1 MDDLRKITEGIDDLY
16 LRKIALREVSIIEEG
31 LTKWMRRAKDMSEK
45 GWCFVDDRREL
56 YNLLLK
62 ESEETQKELA
72 CVDFWVERW
81 RSEGFS
87 QKMLAINKALL
98 QRKDR
103 QIKIYRFFVM
113 DKDTFSKDR
122 VKEIIRSHRRELI
135 FETNRAEII
144 VILRNEFKVWQPG
157 LCRKL
162 QHIIVFDESLA
173 IIELTDQFGESTG
186 TGPVVGR
193 KIKITEEERREK
205 GIHGDVNE
213 YVSIIEELKTLST
226 QRNPAILRII

>member
-1 MDDLRKITEGIDDLY
+1 MEDLRKIAESIEDVY

-31 LTKWMRRAKDMSEK
+31 LIKWRRRAKDMAEK
-45 GWCFVDDRREL
+45 GWCYIDDRREL

-81 RSEGFS
+81 RNEGFP
-87 QKMLAINKALL
+87 QRMTAINKALL

-113 DKDTFSKDR
+113 SKDTFSKDR

-135 FETNRAEII
+135 CENNRAEIV
-144 VILRNEFKVWQPG
+144 VILRNEFKEWQPE
-157 LCRKL
+157 LCKKL
-162 QHIIVFDESLA
+162 QHMTIFDESLV
-173 IIELTDQFGESTG
+173 IVELTDQFGESTG
-186 TGPVVGR
+186 TGPVIGR

-205 GIHGDVNE
+205 SIQGNADE
-213 YVSIIEELKTLST
+213 YVNIMNELKALST

>member
-1 MDDLRKITEGIDDLY
+1 MEDLRRIAEGIEDLY
-16 LRKIALREVSIIEEG
+16 LRKIAMREVTIIEEG
-31 LTKWMRRAKDMSEK
+31 LSKWMRRAKDMAEK
-45 GWCFVDDRREL
+45 GWCFIDDRREL

-62 ESEETQKELA
+62 ESEESQKELS

-81 RSEGFS
+81 RNEGFP
-87 QKMLAINKALL
+87 QKLTSINKALL

-113 DKDTFSKDR
+113 SKDTFAKDR

-144 VILRNEFKVWQPG
+144 VILRNEFKEWQPEV
-157 LCRKL
+157 CKKL
-162 QHIIVFDESLA
+162 QHLTVFDESLA
-173 IIELTDQFGESTG
+173 IVELSDQFGESTG
-186 TGPVVGR
+186 TGPVIGR
-193 KIKITEEERREK
+193 RIKITEEERREK
-205 GIHGDVNE
+205 GIQGGVDE
-213 YVSIIEELKTLST
+213 YINIINDLKNLST

>member
-1 MDDLRKITEGIDDLY
+1 MDDLRKIAESIDDLY
-16 LRKIALREVSIIEEG
+16 LHKIAMREVSIIEEG
-31 LTKWMRRAKDMSEK
+31 LIKWMRRAKDMAEK
-45 GWCFVDDRREL
+45 GWCFIDDRREL

-62 ESEETQKELA
+62 ESEEVQKELA

-81 RSEGFS
+81 RTEGFS
-87 QKMLAINKALL
+87 QRMLAINKALL

-103 QIKIYRFFVM
+103 QIKIYHFFVM
-113 DKDTFSKDR
+113 SKDTFGKDR
-122 VKEIIRSHRRELI
+122 VKEIIRGHRRELI

-144 VILRNEFKVWQPG
+144 VILRNEFKEWQPV

-162 QHIIVFDESLA
+162 QHITVFDESLA
-173 IIELTDQFGESTG
+173 IVELTDQFGENTG
-186 TGPVVGR
+186 TGPVIGR

-205 GIHGDVNE
+205 GIYGGADE
-213 YVSIIEELKTLST
+213 YVNIISELKNLST

>member
-1 MDDLRKITEGIDDLY
+1 MESLRKVAESIEDLY
-16 LRKIALREVSIIEEG
+16 LRKIALREVGIIEEE
-31 LTKWMRRAKDMSEK
+31 LSKWRNRIEDMAEK
-45 GWCFVDDRREL
+45 GWCYIDDRREL

-62 ESEETQKELA
+62 EAEETQKELA

-81 RSEGFS
+81 RNEGFP
-87 QKMLAINKALL
+87 QKMTAINKSLL

-113 DKDTFSKDR
+113 ANDTFAKDR

-144 VILRNEFKVWQPG
+144 VILRNEFRTWQPV

-162 QHIIVFDESLA
+162 QHMMIFDESLV
-173 IIELTDQFGESTG
+173 IVELSDQFGESTG
-186 TGPVVGR
+186 TGPVIGR

-205 GIHGDVNE
+205 GIQGSVDE
-213 YVSIIEELKTLST
+213 YLNIINELKALST